1 MAKASINFQKATR
14 HSRFHNFR
22 EDEPSYL
29 LPREHRKEN
38 EYWELDKTDE
48 QIFKEEF
55 ARAKRKGGR
64 IPKLESS
71 RWEAALNLNA
81 KHTMKDVKKVAKHI
95 EEKFNIVAT
104 QIAIHRDEGH
114 INERDIAEHNLH
126 AHINFVTYKD
136 GRQNWRKEHIKPNN
150 LSELQTEIAEML
162 DMDRGEKGS
171 KTQRLEHRQFKA
183 VKQRELAQQKDLKAE
198 IAQLREQLKE
208 QQATREDYA
217 KLEQLNRELKEQ
229 VRKKDLKLETMQE
242 KFEALQKELKINSNE
257 SELFQEPIISKRL
270 REIRAHKKE
279 VILEFAKKHIKEEI
293 VVTEQKIFTDKR
305 ETKRVMS
312 LDDVAKLIKK
322 MHEQDEMNEEMIYHN
337 IKTKREKELED
348 RIDKYQRQNIQLKEE
363 NFNYKKQLGDI
374 AEQIQEMFGY
384 KIDMLSNIY
393 KQIKSFISHIK
404 DKYQVEK
411 EPKEQS
417 KKKQQD
423 ISRSR

>member
-64 IPKLESS
+64 IPKLENS
-71 RWEAALNLNA
+71 RWEAVLNLNA
-81 KHTMKDVKKVAKHI
+81 KHTIKDVKKVAKHI

-171 KTQRLEHRQFKA
+171 RTQRLEHRQFKA

-208 QQATREDYA
+208 QRATREDYA

-229 VRKKDLKLETMQE
+229 VRKKDLTIQ
-242 KFEALQKELKINSNE
+242 ELKE
-257 SELFQEPIISKRL
+257 
-270 REIRAHKKE
+270 A
-279 VILEFAKKHIKEEI
+279 IK
-293 VVTEQKIFTDKR
+293 
-305 ETKRVMS
+305 
-312 LDDVAKLIKK
+312 A
-322 MHEQDEMNEEMIYHN
+322 
-337 IKTKREKELED
+337 
-348 RIDKYQRQNIQLKEE
+348 
-363 NFNYKKQLGDI
+363 
-374 AEQIQEMFGY
+374 
-384 KIDMLSNIY
+384 
-393 KQIKSFISHIK
+393 
-404 DKYQVEK
+404 
-411 EPKEQS
+411 PKEQETISDLLEKDKNDLSTLLKQEGIEVKNYLIRSVIKWFIAKHQELRKYIEELLKENQELRQLSEEQS
-417 KKKQQD
+417 KDKNKNRSK
-423 ISRSR
+423 SR